1 MCAERQ
7 DVTARCDRVTSERQQ
22 ESLDLLRRSRLC
34 FTMPDTRRGREACA
48 FIFHRNARGSRGTP
62 SLSKIVRGRPHLL
75 RARRTELSSPSTSRP
90 KFENCQPTRGVLVLP
105 PPPRQS
111 NFQKLGHKLP
121 KDDAV
126 HSTEHPER
134 ENASVQCATREKN
147 TTRAHNNRP
156 RAGVFDTRPP
166 PNSAAFFPSS
176 LLLALFPRLSCLLD
190 TTPGRAMASV
200 FLGDLD
206 DFIAPGQ
213 ACIKPLFPTAD
224 DAKKAAAAPPE
235 TSSGGRAAMV
245 LELEDDGGPLDAMVR
260 TCQRRWA
267 ASSCRMESR
276 SNCRPSAVQQWY
288 CTGGEKHSNQ
298 SNRAAEAALPVRQQM
313 QRYCFRLGALRRQGP
328 ILRETAPITF
338 QVSLPLYCCCG
349 LC

>member
-1 MCAERQ
+1 MCFHISPQCPRVKRDTKPIADRTWSSSPAACEENGTLLSPQ
-7 DVTARCDRVTSERQQ
+7 QVARN
-22 ESLDLLRRSRLC
+22 L
-34 FTMPDTRRGREACA
+34 
-48 FIFHRNARGSRGTP
+48 
-62 SLSKIVRGRPHLL
+62 KIVNRHVVSWSSL
-75 RARRTELSSPSTSRP
+75 RHHANPISRSWA
-90 KFENCQPTRGVLVLP
+90 T
-105 PPPRQS
+105 
-111 NFQKLGHKLP
+111 KLP

-134 ENASVQCATREKN
+134 EDASVQCATREKKYN
-147 TTRAHNNRP
+147 QSTQQQTSGKGIRYTA
-156 RAGVFDTRPP
+156 P

-213 ACIKPLFPTAD
+213 ACINPLFTTAD
-224 DAKKAAAAPPE
+224 DAKKAAAAPAPE

-260 TCQRRWA
+260 ACQRRWA

-276 SNCRPSAVQQWY
+276 SNFRPSAGQQWY
-288 CTGGEKHSNQ
+288 CIGGEKHSNQ
-298 SNRAAEAALPVRQQM
+298 SNRAAEAALPVRH
-313 QRYCFRLGALRRQGP
+313 
-328 ILRETAPITF
+328 
-338 QVSLPLYCCCG
+338 
-349 LC
+349 